1 MRCPVLRLPVLGLL
15 LVAGLAAVPAAAET
29 PEEKGLRIA
38 QAAESRGEGYQWST
52 ASGRMILRSAS
63 GSSSERQF
71 VTKAIEAGD
80 GEDRGMLIFTYPPDI
95 AKTALLTIGNKDA
108 DDDQWLYLPAL
119 KRVKRI
125 SAGGKTGSF
134 VGSEFSFE
142 DLSAPTIEDYTHTW
156 LGEAPCPGQ
165 ETLVCDIMERRPL
178 DEDSGYTRI
187 VSWQDQVEYRS
198 HYTEFYDRK
207 NALLKVL
214 QTYDYALYKER
225 FWRASRLVMTNV
237 VSGKSTEMLWESFDF
252 DTPMALEDFTTRALE
267 RLQ

>member
-1 MRCPVLRLPVLGLL
+1 MMRLIVLCLL
-15 LVAGLAAVPAAAET
+15 CCLASWPALAET
-29 PEEKGLRIA
+29 PEQKGLRLA
-38 QAAESRGEGYQWST
+38 QEADARGDGYQWST
-52 ASGRMILRSAS
+52 ATGRMILRSAG

-71 VTKAIEAGD
+71 TTQAVE
-80 GEDRGMLIFTYPPDI
+80 GEDDEGRGMLIFTYPPDI
-95 AKTALLTIGNKDA
+95 AKTALLTIANKGA

-142 DLSAPTIEDYTHTW
+142 DLSAPSVEDFVHVW

-165 ETLVCDIMERRPL
+165 EALTCNVVERRPL
-178 DEDSGYTRI
+178 DEDSGYARI
-187 VSWQDQVEYRS
+187 LVWQDKDEYRS
-198 HYTEFYDRK
+198 HYTEFYDRR

-214 QTYDYALYKER
+214 VSSEYQLYKGR

-237 VSGKSTEMLWESFDF
+237 VNGRSTEMIWESFDF
-252 DTPMALEDFTTRALE
+252 DTPMAVDDFTTRALE

>member
-1 MRCPVLRLPVLGLL
+1 MMQKLL
-15 LVAGLAAVPAAAET
+15 ALLILACLAAAPVAAAET
-29 PEEKGLRIA
+29 PEQTGLRL
-38 QAAESRGEGYQWST
+38 AEEAKARGDGYQWST
-52 ASGRMILRSAS
+52 ATGRMILRSAG

-71 VTKAIEAGD
+71 ITQGVEVGD
-80 GEDRGMLIFTYPPDI
+80 GEDRGMLVFTFPPDI
-95 AKTALLTIGNKDA
+95 AKTALLTIGNKND

-125 SAGGKTGSF
+125 SGGGKTGSF

-142 DLSAPTIEDYTHTW
+142 DLSAPTVEDYTHVW

-165 ETLVCDIMERRPL
+165 ETLTCNVLERRPK
-178 DEDSGYTRI
+178 DEDSGYSRI
-187 VSWQDQVEYRS
+187 LTWQDKTDYRS
-198 HYTEFYDRK
+198 FYTEFYDRK

-214 QTYDYALYKER
+214 IAYDYKLYKDR

-237 VSGKSTEMLWESFDF
+237 ITGKSTEMVWESFDF
-252 DTPMALEDFTTRALE
+252 DTPLSVDDFTTRALE